1 MLSQLGL
8 RYIAIKI
15 CTFIVFLTFS
25 TAIFQALLTPQSGRG
40 VNVMSVKP
48 TNNDLMGILKICY
61 FTSDLYTKFFL
72 LLRTRLVSLVC
83 LLNLTKLNELIAYNC
98 NMQFMFQ
105 LFSLEGQWRRV

>member
-25 TAIFQALLTPQSGRG
+25 TAIFQALLAPQSGRG

-48 TNNDLMGILKICY
+48 TNNDLMGILKTCY
-61 FTSDLYTKFFL
+61 FTSDLYQVFL
-72 LLRTRLVSLVC
+72 LLRTRLVC
-83 LLNLTKLNELIAYNC
+83 LLNLTKLNELIPYNC

-105 LFSLEGQWRRV
+105 LLEGQWR